1 MWEKG
6 VFEER
11 KGRWDGQRAGNGQ
24 DHARR
29 EGFSSMQDAMELTVS
44 PDAKRWKWRARDS
57 RRVFRLADQARTS
70 HFLISEENELAL
82 FWYLSGEFVDQTRAG
97 FRVVKS
103 GVG

>member
-1 MWEKG
+1 MGGGRAKG
-6 VFEER
+6 GERVNRLSVVGGAVEVGGKANVERNTITNVQQGMSNIQVNSIQANIPVFL
-11 KGRWDGQRAGNGQ
+11 GN
-24 DHARR
+24 
-29 EGFSSMQDAMELTVS
+29 
-44 PDAKRWKWRARDS
+44 
-57 RRVFRLADQARTS
+57 S

>member
-1 MWEKG
+1 MTRC
-6 VFEER
+6 ER
-11 KGRWDGQRAGNGQ
+11 ATENR
-24 DHARR
+24 
-29 EGFSSMQDAMELTVS
+29 S
-44 PDAKRWKWRARDS
+44 PGG
-57 RRVFRLADQARTS
+57 TS

>member
-1 MWEKG
+1 MVETALPMASKLASDMISS
-6 VFEER
+6 F
-11 KGRWDGQRAGNGQ
+11 D
-24 DHARR
+24 
-29 EGFSSMQDAMELTVS
+29 FSRCFDTALI
-44 PDAKRWKWRARDS
+44 
-57 RRVFRLADQARTS
+57 S

>member
-1 MWEKG
+1 MSSVMSSRIGLWAATSSG
-6 VFEER
+6 VLNR
-11 KGRWDGQRAGNGQ
+11 GARQVSTPL
-24 DHARR
+24 ARR
-29 EGFSSMQDAMELTVS
+29 VRSSGS
-44 PDAKRWKWRARDS
+44 S
-57 RRVFRLADQARTS
+57 S